1 MPKRSVHIRN
11 ENLKKWE
18 AISEKSVWI
27 NNILSS
33 LSIKDLERLKTEN
46 PYSKLERR
54 VAKLEELLDKEDK
67 I

>member
-18 AISEKSVWI
+18 AIAEKSAWV
-27 NNILSS
+27 NNILASW
-33 LSIKDLERLKTEN
+33 SIKDLKKLQMEN

-54 VAKLEELLDKEDK
+54 VAKLEYWGKNNG
-67 I
+67 